1 MNRKRYTNM
10 DPAAGLSTF
19 SDLRKWRKE
28 RSGKVKDLSFVIKT
42 SPDKDPGYLKANR
55 SETTITWIGHSTFL
69 LQKNGI
75 NLVTDPVWASRMGFD
90 KRLAEPGLKLGELP
104 PVDAVLLSHGHYD
117 HLHIGSLRAL
127 PGKPKLLVPEGLG
140 KTLRRKGFDDIQELS
155 WWGSHELGGLR
166 LHFVPAQHWTRR
178 SLTDTNTSHWG
189 GWIIEDA
196 GKPGADPDSL
206 YFAGDSG
213 YFQGFRMIGEQF
225 RIGCA
230 LMPIGAYEPEWF
242 MSTQHVSP
250 EEAVQAFLDTQADIF
265 VPMHYGSFR
274 LADDTPQEAL
284 DRLRLNWEQRK
295 LDPQRLKV
303 LLHGQTLKTALSG
316 AVNKF
321 PAE

>member
-1 MNRKRYTNM
+1 
-10 DPAAGLSTF
+10 
-19 SDLRKWRKE
+19 
-28 RSGKVKDLSFVIKT
+28 
-42 SPDKDPGYLKANR
+42 
-55 SETTITWIGHSTFL
+55 
-69 LQKNGI
+69 
-75 NLVTDPVWASRMGFD
+75 
-90 KRLAEPGLKLGELP
+90 
-104 PVDAVLLSHGHYD
+104 
-117 HLHIGSLRAL
+117 
-127 PGKPKLLVPEGLG
+127 
-140 KTLRRKGFDDIQELS
+140 
-155 WWGSHELGGLR
+155 
-166 LHFVPAQHWTRR
+166 
-178 SLTDTNTSHWG
+178 
-189 GWIIEDA
+189 
-196 GKPGADPDSL
+196 
-206 YFAGDSG
+206 
-213 YFQGFRMIGEQF
+213 MIGERF

-303 LLHGQTLKTALSG
+303 LLHGQTLKTTLSG